1 MRFKMRFLGE
11 EKEPFSILY
20 AIWIIDVISRVGFE
34 EKGHGGD
41 DFLGGAKNHLTT
53 TNPNCRERERAVATV
68 TALCKSQS

>member
-34 EKGHGGD
+34 EKGHGGMT
-41 DFLGGAKNHLTT
+41 FSAGPKTTSLLPTLTAQ
-53 TNPNCRERERAVATV
+53 REREQ
-68 TALCKSQS
+68 LLQ